1 MTYFNVNT
9 DSLAAKS
16 ADVQNTIA
24 RLQAEVNAMQSG
36 LRSLESEWQ
45 GQASQ
50 NFQQLVTDWR
60 VTQLKVEESLSSIN
74 QALAVA
80 TEQYSQAELSN
91 ARMFMH

>member
-1 MTYFNVNT
+1 MTYFHVDT

-16 ADVQNTIA
+16 ADVQNTVA
-24 RLQAEVNAMQSG
+24 RLQAEVNAMQAG

-45 GQASQ
+45 GQAST

-60 VTQLKVEESLSSIN
+60 ATQTKVEESLVSIN
-74 QALAVA
+74 QALSVA
-80 TEQYSQAELSN
+80 TDQYTQAELNN

>member
-1 MTYFNVNT
+1 MTFFHVDT

-45 GQASQ
+45 GRASQ

-60 VTQLKVEESLSSIN
+60 ATQAKVEESLASIN
-74 QALAVA
+74 EALGMA
-80 TEQYSQAELSN
+80 TQQYSEAEASN

>member
-1 MTYFNVNT
+1 MTYFHVNT

-24 RLQAEVNAMQSG
+24 RLQTEVNAMQLG

-45 GQASQ
+45 GQASR

-60 VTQLKVEESLSSIN
+60 ATQAKVEESLASIN
-74 QALAVA
+74 QALAA
-80 TEQYSQAELSN
+80 ANEQYTQAELSN

>member
-16 ADVQNTIA
+16 TDVQNTIA
-24 RLQAEVNAMQSG
+24 RLQAEVNAMESG

-60 VTQLKVEESLSSIN
+60 ATQVKVEESLTSIN
-74 QALAVA
+74 QALTVA
-80 TEQYSQAELSN
+80 TEQYTQAELSN

>member
-1 MTYFNVNT
+1 MTYFHVDT

-50 NFQQLVTDWR
+50 NFQQLITDWR
-60 VTQLKVEESLSSIN
+60 ATQAKVEESLASIN
-74 QALAVA
+74 EALGMA
-80 TEQYSQAELSN
+80 TQQYTEAELSN

>member
-1 MTYFNVNT
+1 MTYFHVDT

-50 NFQQLVTDWR
+50 NFQQLITEWR
-60 VTQLKVEESLSSIN
+60 ATQAKVEESLASIN
-74 QALAVA
+74 EALGMA
-80 TEQYSQAELSN
+80 TQQYTEAELSN

>member
-1 MTYFNVNT
+1 MAIFNVNT
-9 DSLAAKS
+9 ESLAAKS

-36 LRSLESEWQ
+36 LRSLEGEWR
-45 GQASQ
+45 GLAAE

-60 VTQLKVEESLSSIN
+60 ATQARVEESLASISE
-74 QALAVA
+74 ALSLA
-80 TEQYSQAELSN
+80 TQQYTEAETSN

>member
-16 ADVQNTIA
+16 AEVQNTIT
-24 RLQAEVNAMQSG
+24 RLQAEVNAMQAG

-60 VTQLKVEESLSSIN
+60 ATQVRVEESLAGIN
-74 QALAVA
+74 QALGVA
-80 TEQYSQAELSN
+80 GEQYAQAELSN

>member
-1 MTYFNVNT
+1 MTYFHVDT

-16 ADVQNTIA
+16 ADVQNTVA
-24 RLQAEVNAMQSG
+24 RLQAEVNAMQAG

-45 GQASQ
+45 GQAST

-60 VTQLKVEESLSSIN
+60 ATQAKVEESLVSIN
-74 QALAVA
+74 QALSVA
-80 TEQYSQAELSN
+80 TDQYAQAELNN

>member
-1 MTYFNVNT
+1 MTYFHVDT

-16 ADVQNTIA
+16 TDVQNTIA

-50 NFQQLVTDWR
+50 NFQQLITDWR
-60 VTQLKVEESLSSIN
+60 ATQAKVEESLASIN
-74 QALAVA
+74 EALNLA
-80 TEQYSQAELSN
+80 TQQYTEAELSN